1 MKKNINPVIIITD
14 SESDVVNIEKKEAKK
29 INATVLR
36 CNCHSEEEVIDKAS
50 NADAVLVDLA
60 PITKRVIKNLN
71 NCKIIVRYGIG
82 LNNIDIDAATEA
94 GIYVANVPKFC
105 IDEVSTHTVAMTL
118 ALIRKLFLLDKDVKS
133 GKWDF
138 QLQLPM
144 LNLKNSIIGV
154 IGFGNIARLYIKKT
168 KPFGVK
174 HLVYDPYISE
184 EKIKKYGL
192 EPSPLERIIAISD
205 VISIHCPLTKETRH
219 LFTEK
224 ELKKMK
230 SSAYLI
236 NTARGGIIDEVSLY
250 KALKNKWIAG
260 AALDSM
266 ELEPPEKNNPL
277 FELDNIILT
286 PHTAFYSENA
296 LYNLHSEAIKEAIRV
311 LSGKLPKNLVN
322 INVLEKE
329 ESKKL

>member
-1 MKKNINPVIIITD
+1 M
-14 SESDVVNIEKKEAKK
+14 
-29 INATVLR
+29 
-36 CNCHSEEEVIDKAS
+36 
-50 NADAVLVDLA
+50 
-60 PITKRVIKNLN
+60 
-71 NCKIIVRYGIG
+71 
-82 LNNIDIDAATEA
+82 
-94 GIYVANVPKFC
+94 NVPKFC
-105 IDEVSTHTVAMTL
+105 IDEVSTHAVAMTL
-118 ALIRKLFLLDKDVKS
+118 ALVRKLFLLDKDVKRE
-133 GKWDF
+133 KWNF

-144 LNLKNSIIGV
+144 LDFKNSIIGV

-184 EKIKKYGL
+184 EEIKKYGL
-192 EPSPLERIIAISD
+192 EPSGLERIITTSD

-286 PHTAFYSENA
+286 PHAAFYSKNA